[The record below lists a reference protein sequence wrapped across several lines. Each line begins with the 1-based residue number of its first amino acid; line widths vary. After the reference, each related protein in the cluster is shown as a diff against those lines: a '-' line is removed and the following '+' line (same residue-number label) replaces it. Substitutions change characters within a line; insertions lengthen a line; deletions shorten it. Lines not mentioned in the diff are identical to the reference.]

1 MALKLKIRKK
11 DRVIVIA
18 GKDKGKTGE
27 VTAVLPKENRVIVSG
42 INMISRHTKPSQQN
56 PQGGIVRREASIHI
70 SNVAHID
77 PKDNKP
83 VRTGYKITKNSKVRI
98 ARRSGEAF
106 D

>member
-1 MALKLKIRKK
+1 MAVKLKIKKK

-27 VTAVLPKENRVIVSG
+27 VTAVLPKENRVIVAG
-42 INMISRHTKPSQQN
+42 VNVIGRHTKPSQAN
-56 PQGGIVRREASIHI
+56 PEGGIVRKESPIHI

-83 VRTGYKITKNSKVRI
+83 VRVGFKMIKDRKVRF
-98 ARRSGEAF
+98 ARRSGEVIE
-106 D
+106 